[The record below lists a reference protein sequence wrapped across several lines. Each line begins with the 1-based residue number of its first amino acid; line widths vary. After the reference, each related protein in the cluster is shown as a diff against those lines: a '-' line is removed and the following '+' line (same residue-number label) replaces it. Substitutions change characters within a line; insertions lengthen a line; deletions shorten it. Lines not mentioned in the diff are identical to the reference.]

1 MATSPEGIMSLPTDG
16 QMSTPPGTEQPEGK
30 QQTYA
35 DMGLSRSDA
44 FDATRTALMQTHPD
58 QGQEMQASLEALAA
72 ELVDVPEDQLQ
83 MLLGLV
89 QYMQDHEEEYSSM
102 VKNLVDQGVVDAGDL
117 PEEFDPEYLAALEM
131 IITQALNDRR
141 QPDGATEMTPPPGFA
156 RGGIADAVQQVAS
169 KGRHGDTMLAHITPE
184 EASLLKRRGG
194 SGTINPETGLYEY
207 WNPLKS
213 IKKAFKSVTK
223 VVKSVLKSPVGKILG
238 TVALTAVAGMALP
251 ALGISSAFAAPVANA
266 ATTLLG
272 GGSVKDALVSGA
284 VSYFGGA
291 NSPIAKYTNPMM
303 AGMGITS
310 NVATSA
316 INQGLVGTAAG
327 VLSGKGL
334 SKSIK
339 EGLTQAA
346 IGGASEYISS
356 GYNPQAN
363 MPVPTNAGSAGL
375 PGQSTST
382 DVSNAY
388 GKTAEQMNAMYGGKT
403 QFGPPAP
410 SGSGSGGMWD
420 SFTGMFKD
428 DKGNYSPWK
437 IGLGVAGATA
447 LMGGT
452 EQEQL
457 PQSEFEQNMRKPIDM
472 PENLLK
478 PVQNMRGVTY
488 TPDGQVDSTVNK
500 PWNPY
505 DYPSSYG
512 PSTPQA
518 SLSPWVT
525 QPPPNYQVPGQIPF
539 SNSMSI
545 PQPYNTA
552 NAYTN
557 LMPQPQQYNA
567 GGIAG
572 LADGG
577 YPRRIGRIDGPGT
590 STSDSIPAMLSD
602 GEFVMTADAVRG
614 AGNGNREHGAQ
625 RMYQLMHQFEKNA

>member
-30 QQTYA
+30 QQTYG

-58 QGQEMQASLEALAA
+58 QGQEMQATLEALAA
-72 ELVDVPEDQLQ
+72 ELVDVPEEQLQ

-89 QYMQDHEEEYSSM
+89 QYMQEHEEEYSSM
-102 VKNLVDQGVVDAGDL
+102 LKNLLSQGVIESGDF
-117 PEEFDPEYLAALEM
+117 PEEFDPEFLASFEM
-131 IITQALNDRR
+131 VLTQALNDRR
-141 QPDGATEMTPPPGFA
+141 QPDAAQDMAPPPGFA
-156 RGGIADAVQQVAS
+156 QGGIANAVQQVAS
-169 KGRHGDTMLAHITPE
+169 KGRNGDTMLAHITPE

-207 WNPLKS
+207 WNPLKA
-213 IKKAFKSVTK
+213 IRKAVKSVTK
-223 VVKSVLKSPVGKILG
+223 VVKNVLKSPVGKIIG

-251 ALGISSAFAAPVANA
+251 ALGVSSAFAAPVANA
-266 ATTLLG
+266 ATTLLS
-272 GGSVKDALVSGA
+272 GGSVKDALISGA

-291 NSPIAKYTNPMM
+291 NSPINQYTSGIRN
-303 AGMGITS
+303 ALGITS

-316 INQGLVGTAAG
+316 FNQGLVGTAAG
-327 VLSGKGL
+327 VLSGKSL
-334 SKSIK
+334 NESIK
-339 EGLTQAA
+339 TGLTNAA
-346 IGGASEYISS
+346 MGAAGEYFDKGYQKDYMSPINPMTSDLPPANLGLNGAGGTASSMSSATGPGSS
-356 GYNPQAN
+356 GH
-363 MPVPTNAGSAGL
+363 
-375 PGQSTST
+375 
-382 DVSNAY
+382 
-388 GKTAEQMNAMYGGKT
+388 
-403 QFGPPAP
+403 
-410 SGSGSGGMWD
+410 GGMWD

-428 DKGNYSPWK
+428 EKGNYSPWK
-437 IGLGVAGATA
+437 IGLGVAGAGL

-452 EQEQL
+452 EQGELQ
-457 PQSEFEQNMRKPIDM
+457 QSEFEQNMRKPLDM
-472 PENLLK
+472 PENLTK

-488 TPDGQVDSTVNK
+488 TPDGQIDTSVNK

-512 PSTPQA
+512 PSAPQA

-539 SNSMSI
+539 SNSLSI

-552 NAYTN
+552 NPYTN